1 MIWKEKGNMVGYRK
15 KSKRINLEIS
25 GEERKQRR
33 LSESDET
40 YGSGGRGAGLQSVTD
55 PAV

>member
-1 MIWKEKGNMVGYRK
+1 MVGYRK
-15 KSKRINLEIS
+15 KSKRINSEIS